1 MDYMVETHDIT
12 KEYDNFTAVNSVNL
26 KIPRNSVY
34 GVLGPNG
41 AGKTT
46 LISMLCTILRPTS
59 GNAIVNGYD
68 ILKNAKEVRQS
79 IGIVF
84 QSRALDDILTGRE
97 HLEMHASLYGV
108 PHDLRKERIEEVL
121 DLIALGEKAD

>member
-12 KEYDNFTAVNSVNL
+12 KEYDNFTAVNSINL

-68 ILKNAKEVRQS
+68 ILKN
-79 IGIVF
+79 
-84 QSRALDDILTGRE
+84 
-97 HLEMHASLYGV
+97 HLSL
-108 PHDLRKERIEEVL
+108 
-121 DLIALGEKAD
+121 